1 MTPTK
6 SRGAERNMGLSPSL
20 LLSGSRTL
28 REASATGGVES
39 PFLFLLPCSL
49 LPAPC
54 SLLPCLLLNLTLASL
69 RDAARSLEFKIQKGI

>member
-6 SRGAERNMGLSPSL
+6 SRGAERNMGLSPPL

-49 LPAPC
+49 LP
-54 SLLPCLLLNLTLASL
+54 CLLLNLTLASL
-69 RDAARSLEFKIQKGI
+69 PDAARSLEFKIQKGI